1 MTICTD
7 WKEPV
12 YTDEQLDAIEKKR
25 FVTTTEFVALLTRAV
40 GRLTEEE
47 KADFRRR
54 VLANHKKSEEE
65 RLLKMKPATERIQ

>member
-1 MTICTD
+1 MTISD

-40 GRLTEEE
+40 GRLTDGE
-47 KADFRRR
+47 KAEFRRA
-54 VLANHKKSEEE
+54 VLENML
-65 RLLKMKPATERIQ
+65 RKMKPASERIQ